1 LKEWHCFSIP
11 PPPPPPPFLSL
22 PPPPPPPPMCIPLHT
37 LTHPHTHTCTYL
49 PTAAACSSSVHL
61 VEHTSCLIHDGCL
74 ASPAVGEGAA
84 EPTGTTTMGHL
95 FPTQGMKCP
104 RPPTSD
110 SPMIHNEATR
120 AWYGVTANL

>member
-1 LKEWHCFSIP
+1 MPLRMTELSFVLALCPVLTILCWIP
-11 PPPPPPPFLSL
+11 TSAAGSPKKGSL
-22 PPPPPPPPMCIPLHT
+22 GRDT
-37 LTHPHTHTCTYL
+37 GYL
-49 PTAAACSSSVHL
+49 PTAAACSSSVHP
-61 VEHTSCLIHDGCL
+61 VEHTSCVIHDGCL
-74 ASPAVGEGAA
+74 ASPAVGEEAA